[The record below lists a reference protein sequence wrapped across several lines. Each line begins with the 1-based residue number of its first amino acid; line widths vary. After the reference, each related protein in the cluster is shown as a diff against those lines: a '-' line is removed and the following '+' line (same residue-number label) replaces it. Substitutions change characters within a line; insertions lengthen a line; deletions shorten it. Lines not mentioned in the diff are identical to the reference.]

1 MTIIRI
7 PFTVGNRTH
16 WVSVDPADA
25 IRKPVQRAP
34 LVGRTG
40 RTYRYVTLRFTCCP
54 HLTATV
60 IEPQETDHA
69 TV

>member
-1 MTIIRI
+1 MRI

-40 RTYRYVTLRFTCCP
+40 RTYRYVTIRFTHHL

-60 IEPQETDHA
+60 IEPKDTDHA

>member
-1 MTIIRI
+1 MRIIRI
-7 PFTVGNRTH
+7 PFTVGDRTH
-16 WVSVDPADA
+16 WVSVDPADVV
-25 IRKPVQRAP
+25 RKPVQRAP

-40 RTYRYVTLRFTCCP
+40 RTYRYVTLLFTCCP

-60 IEPQETDHA
+60 IDPKDTDHA